1 MTFSGLMPSASALK
15 FVKSLCL
22 RTGRAILRTSSQ
34 VTLRRPWKMARAFQ
48 QLKENFRARTALQ
61 QLIVKHPQDP
71 RRAEAEKL
79 LAALR

>member
-1 MTFSGLMPSASALK
+1 
-15 FVKSLCL
+15 
-22 RTGRAILRTSSQ
+22 
-34 VTLRRPWKMARAFQ
+34 MARSFQ
-48 QLKENFRARTALQ
+48 ALKENFRARTALQ